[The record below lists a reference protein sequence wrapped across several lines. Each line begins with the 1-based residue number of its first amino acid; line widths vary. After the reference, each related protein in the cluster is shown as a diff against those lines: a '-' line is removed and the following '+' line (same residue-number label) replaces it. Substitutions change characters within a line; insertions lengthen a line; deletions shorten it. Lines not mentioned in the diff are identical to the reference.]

1 MIHGGGK
8 PQRGPLK
15 GMSPGLTT
23 EVTAARTRHR
33 GRNTQGGL
41 GCLWVERVGWGG
53 GQWEDSG

>member
-8 PQRGPLK
+8 PQRGPFK
-15 GMSPGLTT
+15 GMSPGITT

-53 GQWEDSG
+53 G